1 MAAISRLYISSDDL
15 HAFIDEMLPPRA
27 ATRVAS
33 ALEQDDAARAR
44 VAAYVK
50 QKSDLRR
57 LYGDVLDEPVPAM
70 MAQMIAAARQD
81 MTRGRS

>member
-1 MAAISRLYISSDDL
+1 MAALSRLYVSSDDL

-33 ALEQDDAARAR
+33 ALEQDGAARAR

-50 QKSDLRR
+50 QNTDLRT
-57 LYGDVLDEPVPAM
+57 LYGDVLDEPIPASM
-70 MAQMIAAARQD
+70 VQMIAAARPD
-81 MTRGRS
+81 RTRGR

>member
-1 MAAISRLYISSDDL
+1 MAAISRLYVSSDDL

-33 ALEQDDAARAR
+33 ALEQDDAARTR
-44 VAAYVK
+44 VASYMK
-50 QKSDLRR
+50 QKADLRT
-57 LYGDVLDEPVPAM
+57 LYGDVLDEPVPAA

-81 MTRGRS
+81 MTRGR

>member
-1 MAAISRLYISSDDL
+1 MAAISRLYVSSDDL

-33 ALEQDDAARAR
+33 ALEQDEAARTR
-44 VAAYVK
+44 VSAYIR
-50 QKSDLRR
+50 QKADLRL
-57 LYGDVLDEPVPAM
+57 LYNDVLHEPVPAA

-81 MTRGRS
+81 MTRGR

>member
-44 VAAYVK
+44 VAAYMK
-50 QKSDLRR
+50 QKTDLRR

>member
-44 VAAYVK
+44 VAAYIK
-50 QKSDLRR
+50 QKTDLRV
-57 LYGDVLDEPVPAM
+57 LYDDVLEERVPAV
-70 MAQMIAAARQD
+70 MAKMIAAARQD

>member
-1 MAAISRLYISSDDL
+1 MAALSRLYISSDDL

-44 VAAYVK
+44 VAAYMK
-50 QKSDLRR
+50 QKIDLRT